1 MAPASKQSVS
11 ALSPDG
17 SILAVVVQH
26 VNSSIVVKCYDAKV
40 TLGTVRFTLASKKLV
55 GEVTQLTF
63 ASPTLLC
70 ALVVEAETEQQ
81 QIVVWDTHRGVV
93 ARTIIPSS
101 PVSCLAAHASKILA
115 FPGKVKDENDPP
127 SKAVVHEYDAATG
140 SLSKKIKCGTIS
152 GSCAFASCPQTS
164 TIAIL
169 SDQQHVKF
177 LNSDTG
183 KKMGKLKLKEEVADA
198 DDASS
203 ILAFSDNGELLA
215 VRTVKGVAVFKIENE
230 RRVALLQT
238 SSDQISSMNL
248 VRDEEEGS
256 YILLLQLENKQAC
269 LYVLRDGDM
278 NKQFILPKVSPCTVK
293 SFLDNKHSLSTCY
306 FSASDASSKLLALLI
321 PFQSNSELEIHEVEY
336 RDSSMQ
342 WISDSIQV
350 GQKEDNT
357 KISAGE
363 KRKVEEEVARIPKSA
378 LVLGPGETGGEASN
392 VSDHVVVPPSSKK
405 AKITEEDEDFTKDP
419 SIVDRLRSLTSD
431 LQTMDSDDD
440 DDDDD
445 GSQSK
450 EPEKITLR
458 DSLKFVPKKATSESL
473 TTLLS
478 QALISND
485 DAMLELAL
493 EVHDS
498 HVIEATVSGLAIHS
512 SQQQL
517 LSKLL
522 TKLAARIAKTP
533 NRATSLSPWIQR
545 ILVTASANVDQHSVI
560 TSLGPLRNL
569 LQERVES
576 FPRLLRL
583 EGRLAVLG
591 GQL

>member
-1 MAPASKQSVS
+1 
-11 ALSPDG
+11 
-17 SILAVVVQH
+17 
-26 VNSSIVVKCYDAKV
+26 
-40 TLGTVRFTLASKKLV
+40 
-55 GEVTQLTF
+55 
-63 ASPTLLC
+63 
-70 ALVVEAETEQQ
+70 
-81 QIVVWDTHRGVV
+81 
-93 ARTIIPSS
+93 
-101 PVSCLAAHASKILA
+101 
-115 FPGKVKDENDPP
+115 
-127 SKAVVHEYDAATG
+127 
-140 SLSKKIKCGTIS
+140 
-152 GSCAFASCPQTS
+152 
-164 TIAIL
+164 
-169 SDQQHVKF
+169 
-177 LNSDTG
+177 
-183 KKMGKLKLKEEVADA
+183 
-198 DDASS
+198 
-203 ILAFSDNGELLA
+203 
-215 VRTVKGVAVFKIENE
+215 
-230 RRVALLQT
+230 
-238 SSDQISSMNL
+238 
-248 VRDEEEGS
+248 
-256 YILLLQLENKQAC
+256 
-269 LYVLRDGDM
+269 
-278 NKQFILPKVSPCTVK
+278 
-293 SFLDNKHSLSTCY
+293 
-306 FSASDASSKLLALLI
+306 LI
-321 PFQSNSELEIHEVEY
+321 PFQSSSELEIHEVEY

-350 GQKEDNT
+350 GQKEDNA

-363 KRKVEEEVARIPKSA
+363 KRKVETEVARIPKSA

-440 DDDDD
+440 DDDGTS

-498 HVIEATVSGLAIHS
+498 HIIEATVSGLALHS

-522 TKLAARIAKTP
+522 TKLAARVAKTP